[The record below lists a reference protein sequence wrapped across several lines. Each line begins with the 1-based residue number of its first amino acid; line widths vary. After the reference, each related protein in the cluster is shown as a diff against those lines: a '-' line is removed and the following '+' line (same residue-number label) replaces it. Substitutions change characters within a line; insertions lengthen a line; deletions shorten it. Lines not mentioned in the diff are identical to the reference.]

1 MFLNDER
8 GQRIFEVPPGGAR
21 LGRDPDCELAFPDGE
36 TIVSAVHARVYPKDD
51 DSWWL
56 EDLGSTNG
64 TWVRGARIT
73 GPVRLRTGD
82 RFTLGQRGPGI
93 GVNVPGET
101 RRTQEERLVDASR
114 PLLRLR
120 RVKGGEDLVARG
132 AELVIGRAADC
143 AIPLRTVADTVVS
156 KHHAVID
163 VADAGA
169 ATIRDLGSK
178 NGTFVN
184 GQQVARARVHVG
196 DRVMLGWQ
204 GPLFEIR
211 ILGGAAMAESQG
223 AEYRPRLEPAKTLGG
238 MIGSAREK
246 ARGSRGIR
254 TGAFA
259 RSLGRQMVMESSV
272 VFRVTVL
279 GMIAALVFAVAYV
292 WHVVQGRADR
302 AEARL
307 ASAEAQFSRQLES
320 ASAGEQRSQT
330 EIARLTRSLAE
341 ARKNSV
347 SRAVIDSLNQ
357 RLADAEAT
365 AARATAL
372 AGDFERVAAENG
384 SAVGLVIARFGDD
397 SVMGSG
403 FAITRSGYFVTNRHV
418 VTDSVRRLQGID
430 VIMADTRRPLTAE
443 LVAVSTVADQDIA
456 ILRIRGFRGEPVK
469 AIDWAGHDVRQ
480 GAPVVLIGFPGG
492 AVLGLDPRGVVRTS
506 LFQGTISK
514 APGEWLQFSGTT
526 LSGSSGSPIFNASG
540 EVIAVHFGGYSGGPG
555 VGFSVPVAR
564 VRRWLPADARHEL
577 GI

>member
-8 GQRIFEVPPGGAR
+8 GHRIFEVPPGGAR
-21 LGRDPDCELAFPDGE
+21 LGRDPDCELSFPDVE
-36 TIVSAVHARVYPKDD
+36 TLVSAVHARVSQRDD
-51 DSWWL
+51 GSWWV

-64 TWVRGARIT
+64 TWVRGVRISE
-73 GPVRLRTGD
+73 PVRLRTGD
-82 RFTLGQRGPGI
+82 RFSLGQRGPGI
-93 GVNVPGET
+93 GVNVPGEAK
-101 RRTQEERLVDASR
+101 RTQEERPIDVSR

-120 RVKGGEDLVARG
+120 RVKGGEDLVANG
-132 AELVIGRAADC
+132 TEVVIGRAADC

-163 VADAGA
+163 IEDDGSARVK
-169 ATIRDLGSK
+169 DLGSR
-178 NGTFVN
+178 NGTFIN
-184 GQQVARARVHVG
+184 GQQVSEARVHVG
-196 DRVMLGWQ
+196 DRIMLGWQ

-211 ILGGAAMAESQG
+211 ILGGAAMADGQG
-223 AEYRPRLEPAKTLGG
+223 AEYRPRLEPAKTFGG

-246 ARGSRGIR
+246 ARGSHGIR

-259 RSLGRQMVMESSV
+259 KSLGRQMLMESSA

-279 GMIAALVFAVAYV
+279 GLITALLFSVAYI

-320 ASAGEQRSQT
+320 ASAGEQRSRA
-330 EIARLTRSLAE
+330 EIARLTKQLDD
-341 ARKNSV
+341 ARRNAV
-347 SRAVIDSLNQ
+347 SRSVIDSLNQ
-357 RLADAEAT
+357 RLLDAEAN

-372 AGDFERVAAENG
+372 AGDFERVAADNG
-384 SAVGLVIARFGDD
+384 AAVGLVIARFGDD

-403 FAITRSGYFVTNRHV
+403 FAITKSGYFVTNRHV
-418 VTDSVRRLQGID
+418 VTDSVRRLQNVE
-430 VIMADTRRPLTAE
+430 VIMADTRSPLTAD
-443 LVAVSTVADQDIA
+443 LVAVSTVPEQDIA
-456 ILRIRGFRGEPVK
+456 VLRIRGFRGEPVK
-469 AIDWAGHDVRQ
+469 AIDWAGRDVRQ
-480 GAPVVLIGFPGG
+480 GTPVVLIGFPGG

-564 VRRWLPADARHEL
+564 VRRWLPNDARNEL